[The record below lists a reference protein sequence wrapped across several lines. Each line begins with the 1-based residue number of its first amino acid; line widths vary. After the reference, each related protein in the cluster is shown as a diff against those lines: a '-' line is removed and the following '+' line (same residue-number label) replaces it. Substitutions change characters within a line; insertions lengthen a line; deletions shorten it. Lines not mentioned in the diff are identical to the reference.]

1 MWKWTISAI
10 YSISNKA
17 SIFVF
22 KDMKFHTRW
31 CNGHGSVPENNEQIF
46 KFTVSNSTQE
56 AQFCQRSGKR
66 QCRNGHNGDD
76 LADFFPITTKF
87 WFIMVTSGYNC
98 AIFNQNCVGIRP
110 KSTISVRLCPLCRGG
125 SSERLLKWAI
135 GAELETANL
144 KGCPMFMVTVPW
156 PLLERRWYF
165 TSLQTNILA
174 LLLI

>member
-10 YSISNKA
+10 YLISNKA

-46 KFTVSNSTQE
+46 KFTVSNSAQE

-76 LADFFPITTKF
+76 LAEFVPITTKF